1 MVIKGTTQLLGVIG
15 YPVTHSFSPLMHNAA
30 IAHLNQQAPS
40 SADFVYL
47 PFPIHPD
54 GLKDA
59 IAGFKAIGL
68 RGFNITIPH
77 KQAIMPLLDSVSE
90 AAQAIG
96 AVNTV
101 WRDSGDDDSSGEC
114 QWCGTNTDV
123 TGFLAP
129 LKALGQDW
137 SEAAVIIL
145 GNGGAAR
152 AVVAAC
158 HELGCAQIWVV
169 GRSRQ
174 KLSQFSQS
182 WAHLP
187 EIATKLVMLP
197 RDQLLVQGPKAAL
210 LVNATPIGMHPQ
222 VEASPLGEDE
232 IKVIMEG
239 GAIAYDLIY
248 TPRPTRF
255 LQQAEALGLMPIDG
269 LEMLVQQGAAAL
281 EIWLGQPAPVS
292 VMRQALLSHLSKLS
306 KSSG

>member
-15 YPVTHSFSPLMHNAA
+15 YPVAHSFSPLMHNAA
-30 IAHLNQQAPS
+30 IAHLNEQAHL

-47 PFPIHPD
+47 PFPVHPD

-68 RGFNITIPH
+68 CGFNITIPH
-77 KQAIMPLLDSVSE
+77 KQAIIPLLDSVSE

-101 WRDSGDDDSSGEC
+101 WRASGNDDADGEF

-129 LKALGQDW
+129 LKALGRDW
-137 SEAAVIIL
+137 TEAAVIIL

-158 HELGCAQIWVV
+158 HELGCAEIWVV

-174 KLSQFSQS
+174 KLSQFAQS

-187 EIATKLVMLP
+187 EISTKLVILP
-197 RDQLLVQGPKAAL
+197 RDQLLVQGPKAAAL

-222 VEASPLGEDE
+222 VEASPLREDE
-232 IKVIMEG
+232 IEAIMRRD
-239 GAIAYDLIY
+239 AIAYDLIY

-255 LQQAEALGLMPIDG
+255 LQQAAALGLTPIDG

-281 EIWLGQPAPVS
+281 EIWLDQPAPVAI
-292 VMRQALLSHLSKLS
+292 MHQALLNHLAQTL
-306 KSSG
+306 G